1 MTAAFSRC
9 SFIVATEGCSACT
22 SSVRAPPSCF
32 TSGKRCSDLAPG
44 WTISSPQSSTIR
56 RSLSATRFQRS
67 TRRTSWRCDCRL
79 VPLVARNAHMT
90 HLAYGLGGNDDPSV
104 QAAAAKAV
112 ELIMDG
118 ARVGLGSGR
127 AVWVFIEKLGARRRE
142 GLRVT
147 GVAASQA
154 STREAQRAGI
164 PLIELGE
171 GGPLDLTVDGADEVA
186 PNLDLLKGRGGAM
199 VRERILAA
207 ASASQVI
214 IVGEEKLVRALGER
228 GRIPVEVIPFAEW
241 PAMRDLEALGLVPT
255 LRLESKGSGPPVTE
269 NGNLIVDCALSAPM
283 VDGRTARD
291 LERALLAIVG
301 VVGTGL
307 FLGTSDRVMVGQH
320 DGRAENRLT
329 VK

>member
-1 MTAAFSRC
+1 
-9 SFIVATEGCSACT
+9 
-22 SSVRAPPSCF
+22 
-32 TSGKRCSDLAPG
+32 
-44 WTISSPQSSTIR
+44 
-56 RSLSATRFQRS
+56 
-67 TRRTSWRCDCRL
+67 
-79 VPLVARNAHMT
+79 MT
-90 HLAYGLGGNDDPSV
+90 HLAHGPGGNDDPSV
-104 QAAAAKAV
+104 HA
-112 ELIMDG
+112 
-118 ARVGLGSGR
+118 
-127 AVWVFIEKLGARRRE
+127 EKLGARRRE

-147 GVAASQA
+147 GVTASQA

-199 VRERILAA
+199 VRERIVAA

-241 PAMRDLEALGLVPT
+241 PAMRDLRALGLAPT
-255 LRLESKGSGPPVTE
+255 RRLEPSGSRPLITE

-283 VDGRTARD
+283 VDGRTARE

-301 VVGTGL
+301 VVDTGL
-307 FLGTSDRVMVGQH
+307 FLGTADRVIVGHH
-320 DGRAENRLT
+320 DGHAESRLT

>member
-1 MTAAFSRC
+1 MTR
-9 SFIVATEGCSACT
+9 
-22 SSVRAPPSCF
+22 
-32 TSGKRCSDLAPG
+32 
-44 WTISSPQSSTIR
+44 
-56 RSLSATRFQRS
+56 
-67 TRRTSWRCDCRL
+67 
-79 VPLVARNAHMT
+79 
-90 HLAYGLGGNDDPSV
+90 LAYVPGGNDDPSV
-104 QAAAAKAV
+104 HAAAAKAI

-127 AVWVFIEKLGARRRE
+127 AVSVFIAKLGARRRE

-147 GVAASQA
+147 GVTASQA

-199 VRERILAA
+199 VRERIVAA

-214 IVGEEKLVRALGER
+214 IVGEDKLVQALGER

-241 PAMRDLEALGLVPT
+241 PTMRDLKALGLAPT
-255 LRLESKGSGPPVTE
+255 RRLEPSGSRPVVTE
-269 NGNLIVDCALSAPM
+269 NGNLIVDCALPAPM
-283 VDGRTARD
+283 SDGRAARE

-301 VVGTGL
+301 VVDTGQY
-307 FLGTSDRVMVGQH
+307 LGTADRVIVGQH
-320 DGRAENRLT
+320 DGHAHNLSSPGSEDRARRRSIQE
-329 VK
+329 KW